1 MLNVAMLSK
10 WHVHADGYAKHLQSL
25 ENANITAVW
34 DENKERGSAWAKE
47 LGAGFESDLDALL
60 RREDVD
66 AVVVDAPTSMH
77 ADVMIAAA
85 NAGKHIFTEKAMA
98 LTVAEC
104 DLISAAVRQAGV
116 KFCISFPART
126 RPHHLFAKQL
136 LDEGQLGEITLL
148 RIRNGHDGAL
158 RNWLPDYWYDEKLA
172 GGGAM
177 MDLGCHPMY
186 LASWLLGQPKRITSM
201 FSHFTGRTVEDNAQ
215 CSIEFASNAIAL
227 LETSLVTYRTPPAFE
242 LYGTEGTLIISGDSV
257 QVASKNADSPLQGWI
272 SPYRLPEAQPLPLTQ
287 WVNGVLNDG
296 PMPFGLEDGTKLTE
310 LLETAYIAH
319 HERRTVEFKQ
329 PGGCK

>member
-1 MLNVAMLSK
+1 MLNVAMISK
-10 WHVHADGYAKHLQSL
+10 WHVHADGYARHLQSL
-25 ENANITAVW
+25 GNVNITAVW
-34 DENKERGSAWAKE
+34 DEIADRGRGWAAE
-47 LGAGFESDLDALL
+47 LGADFEADLDTLL
-60 RREDVD
+60 RRNDVD

-77 ADVMIAAA
+77 AGVMIAAA
-85 NAGKHIFTEKAMA
+85 QAGKHIFTEKAMA

-104 DLISAAVRQAGV
+104 EQITAAVQQAGV

-126 RPHHLFAKQL
+126 RTHHLFAKQL
-136 LDEGQLGEITLL
+136 LDDGLLGAVTLL

-158 RNWLPDYWYDEKLA
+158 NNWLPEYWYDEKQA

-201 FSHFTGRTVEDNAQ
+201 FNYFTGRTVEDNAQ
-215 CSIEFASNAIAL
+215 CSIEFANHAVAL
-227 LETSLVTYRTPPAFE
+227 LETSLVTYQTPPAFE

-257 QVASKNADSPLQGWI
+257 KFTSRHTNSPFQGWI
-272 SPYRLPEAQPLPLTQ
+272 SPRQLPKEQPLPLTQ
-287 WVNGVLNDG
+287 FVDGILNDQ
-296 PMPFGLEDGTKLTE
+296 PMPFGLEEGTKLTE

-319 HERRTVEFKQ
+319 CEKRTVDFKQ
-329 PGGCK
+329 PGGK

>member
-1 MLNVAMLSK
+1 MLNVAMISK

-25 ENANITAVW
+25 GNVKITSVW
-34 DENKERGSAWAKE
+34 DEVADRGRDWADQ
-47 LGAGFESDLDALL
+47 LGADFEADLDALL

-66 AVVVDAPTSMH
+66 GVVVDAPTSMH
-77 ADVMIAAA
+77 ADVMVAAA
-85 NAGKHIFTEKAMA
+85 EAGKHIFTEKAMA
-98 LTVAEC
+98 LTVSEC
-104 DLISAAVRQAGV
+104 DRISTAVRKAGV

-126 RPHHLFAKQL
+126 RPHHLLAKQL
-136 LDEGQLGEITLL
+136 MDDGLLGAITLL

-158 RNWLPDYWYDEKLA
+158 NNWLPEYWYDEKLA

-201 FSHFTGRTVEDNAQ
+201 FSHFTGRAVEDNAQ
-215 CSIEFASNAIAL
+215 CSIEFAGNAVAL
-227 LETSLVTYRTPPAFE
+227 LETSLVTYQTPPAFE
-242 LYGTEGTLIISGDSV
+242 LYGTEGTLIVSGD
-257 QVASKNADSPLQGWI
+257 QARFASKRTDSPLQGWI
-272 SPYRLPEAQPLPLTQ
+272 SPRQLPKEQPLPLTQ
-287 WVNGVLNDG
+287 WVNGILNDG

-319 HERRTVEFKQ
+319 REKRTVDFKQ
-329 PGGCK
+329 SGGN